1 MVTVMGEVA
10 IAYAGCRARIT
21 TIVGGIEREQAST
34 MVPTCP
40 EWSVHDVVAHLAGGA
55 DDALSGN
62 LEGLGTD
69 EWTAAQVEARRE
81 TSTADVLTEWN
92 TKAPVLER
100 FLDPAGMLGRQAVAD
115 VVSHEHDIRTALSTP
130 GARDSDALRI
140 GLGFAA
146 TQLIGSATRH
156 GVSLRLRSTEGL
168 EFGTVDPDATL
179 TASSFE
185 LLRAATG
192 RRSVEQLREMDW
204 DGNVED
210 VIPAFSWFSLHP
222 SEKRIDE

>member
-1 MVTVMGEVA
+1 MVSIMGEVA

-21 TIVGGIEREQAST
+21 AIVGSIDRERAQT

-40 EWSVHDVVAHLAGGA
+40 EWSVHDVVAHLAGGVA
-55 DDALSGN
+55 DALAGN
-62 LEGLGTD
+62 LDGLGTD
-69 EWTAAQVEARRE
+69 EWTAAQVDARRD

-92 TKAPVLER
+92 EKAPALER

-115 VVSHEHDIRTALSTP
+115 VVSHEHDIRTALSMP
-130 GARDSDALRI
+130 GARDSDAVRI

-146 TQLIGSATRH
+146 TRLIESASQR
-156 GVSLRLRSTEGL
+156 GVSLRLRSADGL
-168 EFGTVDPDATL
+168 DLGADDAAVTL
-179 TASSFE
+179 KGDSFE

-192 RRSVEQLREMDW
+192 RRSLDQLIEMDL
-204 DGNVED
+204 DGDAEV
-210 VIPAFSWFSLHP
+210 VIPAFSWGPLHP